1 MPRILCQKQNKTK
14 QNTIPVPK
22 WPCPNVAS
30 PNKIQG
36 FPHNQHLRVIPIGG
50 KEKKNQL
57 LAFSSVPCLMPNWD
71 FSLDLFSLY
80 PTQTALL
87 FQNFSIM
94 LN

>member
-50 KEKKNQL
+50 KEKKKPAPSLQL
-57 LAFSSVPCLMPNWD
+57 SSMPN
-71 FSLDLFSLY
+71 
-80 PTQTALL
+80 A
-87 FQNFSIM
+87 
-94 LN
+94 